1 MDCSFSQL
9 DLTLVSNLYPN
20 QSSIKS
26 FYNDSMKKE
35 KLSQRIRRLRIKLGY
50 SQEQLAKAVGVSDVT
65 ISKWEGGRDP
75 NSKHIPLLA
84 KALRCSE
91 IELLHGAVN
100 VEPGPDISGFVPLIS
115 WVTAG
120 AWLEMEVREYAEHS
134 LQPTTAKVGP
144 RAFALR
150 VTGDSMTAM
159 AGKSIPDGSTVIV
172 DPDIVPEHGKI
183 VIARLDDSALATM
196 KQLIID
202 GGQKFLKPLNPAYPL
217 IPINGNCSII
227 GVVKQ
232 VYQDF

>member
-1 MDCSFSQL
+1 MDANFSQL

-35 KLSQRIRRLRIKLGY
+35 KLSQRIRQLRIKLGY

-75 NSKHIPLLA
+75 NSKHIPMLA

-91 IELLHGAVN
+91 IELLHGIAN
-100 VEPGPDISGFVPLIS
+100 VEPGPDISGHVPLIS
-115 WVTAG
+115 WVAAG
-120 AWLEMEVREYAEHS
+120 AWSEMEVREYANYPM
-134 LQPTTAKVGP
+134 QPTTAKVGP

-150 VTGDSMTAM
+150 VTGDSMTSM
-159 AGKSIPDGSTVIV
+159 VGISIPDGSTVIV
-172 DPDIVPEHGKI
+172 DPDIAPEHGKI
-183 VIARLDDSALATM
+183 VVARMDDSASATM
-196 KQLIID
+196 KKLVID
-202 GGQKFLKPLNPAYPL
+202 GGQKYLKPLNPAYPVM
-217 IPINGNCSII
+217 PINGNCTII

-232 VYQDF
+232 VYLDF